1 MPDGWKLVGN
11 ETIPSEVTF
20 TGEGVPNKK
29 VTVDHATVTVTPD
42 SPKTPNDKLPDNP
55 GKSYPSGVA
64 KDDLTKTVTRKVT
77 ITTPDNKST
86 VTNQTVTFTRSATVD
101 EVTGNV
107 TYGSWSE
114 NGKHEFATVNVPTV
128 AGYTADGDVPSLT
141 VTPDSKD
148 TSVTIGYTA
157 NEQTTNIVF
166 VDKDGKIVNVFTVT
180 GKTGETITTNI
191 QLPDGYELV
200 DGQKLPKTITFG
212 NKDQKMTFVVTP
224 IKNNVPSTDKA
235 QPAKPENKAKSTDKQ
250 VVQPKVQQKAQAKVQ
265 QKVQAKVQ
273 QKAQPKVVKDSSEL
287 NKLPQTGETDDKA
300 ATTAGLAMIGSLLGM
315 FGLKKRKRDE
325 K

>member
-11 ETIPSEVTF
+11 ETIPSTVTF
-20 TGEGVPNKK
+20 TGEGVPDKK

-42 SPKTPNDKLPDNP
+42 QPKTPSDKLPDNP

-64 KDDLTKTVTRKVT
+64 KDDLSKTVARKVV
-77 ITTPDNKST
+77 ITTPDGKET
-86 VTNQTVTFTRSATVD
+86 VTNQTVTFTRNATVD

-114 NGKHEFATVNVPTV
+114 NGKHTFVTVNVPTV
-128 AGYTADGDVPSLT
+128 PGYTANSNVLSLT

-148 TSVTIGYTA
+148 TTVEIDYTA
-157 NEQTTNIVF
+157 NEQTTNIIF

-180 GKTGETITTNI
+180 GKTGETVTTNI
-191 QLPDGYELV
+191 KLPDGYELV

-212 NKDQKMTFVVTP
+212 DKDTTMKFVVTSV
-224 IKNNVPSTDKA
+224 KDNVPSADKT
-235 QPAKPENKAKSTDKQ
+235 QPVKPSEKASSTDKQ
-250 VVQPKVQQKAQAKVQ
+250 VVQPKVQPKAQKAKQET
-265 QKVQAKVQ
+265 
-273 QKAQPKVVKDSSEL
+273 PKVVKDSSEL
-287 NKLPQTGETDDKA
+287 TKLPQTGETDDKA
-300 ATTAGLAMIGSLLGM
+300 ATATGLAMIGSLLGM